1 MEEAFLEAEIF
12 GKWLSAQW
20 TNGWTCWK
28 KLEDEYEY
36 VIRGKVRNTR
46 QSIGNPLIELC
57 VNQFPYKHGSL
68 IMDYKTFKQMHQAII
83 RHEFSEDKENKR
95 IIDLPQ
101 SGAFAYQAHGGIDWY
116 NRNPGDTELTVL
128 NFPQEL
134 VERMRECI
142 VRIPAFKPYA
152 QLCFWERDNLFP
164 FIAAKAARHPWY
176 SEAYPPPPMGGEDC
190 SV

>member
-12 GKWLSAQW
+12 GKWLSAQRD
-20 TNGWTCWK
+20 NGWTYWK
-28 KLEDEYEY
+28 KLEDEYFYE
-36 VIRGKVRNTR
+36 IRGKVRNTR
-46 QSIGNPLIELC
+46 QSIGNPLIEFS
-57 VNQFPYKHGSL
+57 VNVFPSKGDTL
-68 IMDYKTFKQMHQAII
+68 IMDYSTFKQIHQAII

-116 NRNPGDTELTVL
+116 NRNPGDTEISVV

-134 VERMRECI
+134 VEKMRECI
-142 VRIPAFKPYA
+142 VCVPAFKPYA
-152 QLCFWERDNLFP
+152 RLCFWERDDLFP
-164 FIAAKAARHPWY
+164 FIAAKAERHPWF
-176 SEAYPPPPMGGEDC
+176 SEENPPPPIGGEDR